1 MPILDESTLEFL
13 SRSPD
18 QTRRVGARLG
28 ALLKIGDTLCLNGD
42 LGAGKT
48 TLVQGIAQ
56 GWGSP
61 DPVTSPTF
69 VLVNHYRRPDGQQIS
84 HLDAYRLSD
93 ALEAE
98 DLDLEYLLENGP
110 LIVEWPLRIR
120 SALPEAHIWVNLQY
134 ISEQQRMLLIKPAGS
149 AYKNI
154 VLQLRKQIFSD
165 LT

>member
-28 ALLKIGDTLCLNGD
+28 SLLNAGDTLCLNGD

-84 HLDAYRLSD
+84 HLDAYRLSN
-93 ALEAE
+93 AMEAE
-98 DLDLEYLLENGP
+98 DLDLDYLLANGP
-110 LIVEWPLRIR
+110 LIVEWPLRIL
-120 SALPEAHIWVNLQY
+120 SALSETRIWIDLKY
-134 ISEQQRMLLIKPAGS
+134 ISEQQRMLLIKPVGS
-149 AYKNI
+149 NYKNM
-154 VLQLRKQIFSD
+154 VLQLRKQIFAD
-165 LT
+165 LQ

>member
-18 QTRRVGARLG
+18 QTRRVGARFG
-28 ALLKIGDTLCLNGD
+28 ALLKAGDTLCLHGD

-69 VLVNHYRRPDGQQIS
+69 VLVNQYHRPDGQQIS

-93 ALEAE
+93 AVEAE
-98 DLDLEYLLENGP
+98 NLDLEYLLENGP
-110 LIVEWPLRIR
+110 LIVEWPLRIM
-120 SALPEAHIWVNLQY
+120 SALPEAHIWVSLQY
-134 ISEQQRMLLIKPAGS
+134 ISEQQRMLLIKPSGNT
-149 AYKNI
+149 YKNI

-165 LT
+165 LS

>member
-28 ALLKIGDTLCLNGD
+28 TLLKTGHVLCLQGD

-69 VLVNHYRRPDGQQIS
+69 VLINNYRRMDGNQIS
-84 HLDAYRLSD
+84 HLDAYRLAN

-98 DLDLEYLLENGP
+98 NLDIDYLLENGP
-110 LIVEWPLRIR
+110 LIVEWPKRIL
-120 SALPEAHIWVNLQY
+120 SALPDSCLWIELSY
-134 ISEQQRMLLIKPAGS
+134 LTELQRMLLIKPIGAE
-149 AYKNI
+149 YKNI
-154 VLQLRKQIFSD
+154 VLQLRKQIFTD

>member
-13 SRSPD
+13 SHSPD

-28 ALLKIGDTLCLNGD
+28 SLLKTGHVLCLNGD
-42 LGAGKT
+42 LGSGKT

-69 VLVNHYRRPDGQQIS
+69 VLINNYQRPDGLQLS

-98 DLDLEYLLENGP
+98 ALDIDYLLESGP
-110 LIVEWPLRIR
+110 LIVEWPKRIL
-120 SALPEAHIWVNLQY
+120 SALPEQHLWIDLKY
-134 ISEQQRMLLIKPAGS
+134 SGEQQRMMLIRPVGDS
-149 AYKNI
+149 YKNI
-154 VLQLRKQIFSD
+154 VLQLRKQIFSG
-165 LT
+165 LL

>member
-1 MPILDESTLEFL
+1 MPILDESTLEFF
-13 SRSPD
+13 SRSPE

-28 ALLKIGDTLCLNGD
+28 SLLKVGDVLCLHGN

-69 VLVNHYRRPDGQQIS
+69 VLVNNYRRPDGHQIA
-84 HLDAYRLSD
+84 HLDAYRL
-93 ALEAE
+93 ANAMEAE
-98 DLDLEYLLENGP
+98 DLDLDYLLENGP
-110 LIVEWPLRIR
+110 LIVEWPKRIQA
-120 SALPEAHIWVNLQY
+120 ALPESHLWIDLQY
-134 ISEQQRMLLIKPAGS
+134 LGEDQRMLLIKPQGN
-149 AYKNI
+149 AYKNM
-154 VLQLRKQIFSD
+154 VLQLREQIFTG

>member
-28 ALLKIGDTLCLNGD
+28 ALLKAGDTLCLNGD

-69 VLVNHYRRPDGQQIS
+69 VLVNQYHRPDGQQIS

-93 ALEAE
+93 AVEAE

-110 LIVEWPLRIR
+110 LIVEWPLRIM

-149 AYKNI
+149 TYKNI
-154 VLQLRKQIFSD
+154 VLQLRKQIFSG

>member
-28 ALLKIGDTLCLNGD
+28 TLLKIGHVLCLHGD

-69 VLVNHYRRPDGQQIS
+69 VLINNYRRMDGNQIS
-84 HLDAYRLSD
+84 HLDAYRLAN

-98 DLDLEYLLENGP
+98 NLDIDYLLENGP
-110 LIVEWPLRIR
+110 LIVEWPKHIL
-120 SALPEAHIWVNLQY
+120 SALADTYLWIELSY
-134 ISEQQRMLLIKPAGS
+134 LTELQRMLLIKPVGAK
-149 AYKNI
+149 YKNI
-154 VLQLRKQIFSD
+154 VIQLRKQIFTD

>member
-13 SRSPD
+13 SHSPD

-28 ALLKIGDTLCLNGD
+28 SLLKTGHVLCLNGD
-42 LGAGKT
+42 LGSGKT

-69 VLVNHYRRPDGQQIS
+69 VLINNYQRADGLQLS
-84 HLDAYRLSD
+84 HLDAYRLAD

-98 DLDLEYLLENGP
+98 ALDIDYLLESGP
-110 LIVEWPLRIR
+110 LIVEWPGRIL
-120 SALPEAHIWVNLQY
+120 SALPEQHLWIDLKY
-134 ISEQQRMLLIKPAGS
+134 SGEQQRMMLIRPIGNS
-149 AYKNI
+149 YKNI
-154 VLQLRKQIFSD
+154 VIQLRKQIFSG
-165 LT
+165 LL

>member
-28 ALLKIGDTLCLNGD
+28 SLLNIGDTLCLNGD

-84 HLDAYRLSD
+84 HLDAYRLSN

-98 DLDLEYLLENGP
+98 DLDLDYLLANGP
-110 LIVEWPLRIR
+110 LIVEWPLRIL
-120 SALPEAHIWVNLQY
+120 SALPEACIWIDLKY
-134 ISEQQRMLLIKPAGS
+134 SSEQQRMLLIKPIGS
-149 AYKNI
+149 IYKNI
-154 VLQLRKQIFSD
+154 VLQLRKQIFAD
-165 LT
+165 LR

>member
-13 SRSPD
+13 SHSPD

-28 ALLKIGDTLCLNGD
+28 SLLKAGNVLCLNGD

-69 VLVNHYRRPDGQQIS
+69 VLINNYRRPDGQQLS
-84 HLDAYRLSD
+84 HLDAYRLAD

-98 DLDLEYLLENGP
+98 ALDIDYLLESGP
-110 LIVEWPLRIR
+110 LIVEWPKRIL
-120 SALPEAHIWVNLQY
+120 SALPDNHLWVDLSY
-134 ISEQQRMLLIKPAGS
+134 LSEQQRILLIKPVGS
-149 AYKNI
+149 PYKNI
-154 VLQLRKQIFSD
+154 VIQLRKQIFTG
-165 LT
+165 LL

>member
-28 ALLKIGDTLCLNGD
+28 ALLKTGHVLCLQGD

-69 VLVNHYRRPDGQQIS
+69 VLINNYRRMDGNHIS
-84 HLDAYRLSD
+84 HLDAYRL
-93 ALEAE
+93 ANAQEAE
-98 DLDLEYLLENGP
+98 NLDIDYLLENGP
-110 LIVEWPLRIR
+110 LIVEWPKRIQ
-120 SALPEAHIWVNLQY
+120 SALPDTYLWIELSY
-134 ISEQQRMLLIKPAGS
+134 LSELQRMLLIKPVGAG
-149 AYKNI
+149 YKNI
-154 VLQLRKQIFSD
+154 VIQLRKLIFTD

>member
-18 QTRRVGARLG
+18 QTRRVGARFG
-28 ALLKIGDTLCLNGD
+28 ALLKAGDTLCLHGD

-69 VLVNHYRRPDGQQIS
+69 VLVNQYHRPDGQQIS
-84 HLDAYRLSD
+84 HLDAYRLSN
-93 ALEAE
+93 AVEAE
-98 DLDLEYLLENGP
+98 NLDLEYLLENGP
-110 LIVEWPLRIR
+110 LIVEWPLRIM
-120 SALPEAHIWVNLQY
+120 SALPEAHIWVSLQY
-134 ISEQQRMLLIKPAGS
+134 ISEQQRMLLIKPSGNI
-149 AYKNI
+149 YKNI

-165 LT
+165 LS

>member
-28 ALLKIGDTLCLNGD
+28 ALLKAGDTLCLNGD

-69 VLVNHYRRPDGQQIS
+69 VLVNQYHRPDGQQIS

-93 ALEAE
+93 AVEAE

-110 LIVEWPLRIR
+110 LIVEWPLRIM

-134 ISEQQRMLLIKPAGS
+134 ISEQQRM
-149 AYKNI
+149 
-154 VLQLRKQIFSD
+154 
-165 LT
+165 